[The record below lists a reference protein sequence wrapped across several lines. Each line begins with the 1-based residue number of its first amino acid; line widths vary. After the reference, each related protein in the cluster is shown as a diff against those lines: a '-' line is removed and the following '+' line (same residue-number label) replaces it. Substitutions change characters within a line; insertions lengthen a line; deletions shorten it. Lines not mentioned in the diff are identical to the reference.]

1 MRPNHASSD
10 PSGAP
15 AARRR
20 SRSGERSKS
29 VPITSNTTASVTRA
43 SPPVAS
49 ERVHCDANTR
59 AFFNGADPA
68 EKESSAGELSLEGGA
83 PRGRERDEETARRLW
98 VVAEGEQ
105 GFRHTFE
112 GEPARDEIAVTGV
125 AACPDAL
132 AGEVKRAVDRGHAV
146 TVEHDPDAAARC
158 DLVRVAEQPEPGD
171 VGDRVRIERAQ
182 RFCGFGVQRAHPF
195 DRTLERLCSS

>member
-1 MRPNHASSD
+1 MRPNHASSE

-20 SRSGERSKS
+20 SRSGERSNS

-43 SPPVAS
+43 SPRVAS

-59 AFFNGADPA
+59 AFFDGADPA
-68 EKESSAGELSLEGGA
+68 EKESLAGELSIEGGA
-83 PRGRERDEETARRLW
+83 LRRRERDEETACRLW
-98 VVAEGEQ
+98 VVAEREQ

-112 GEPARDEIAVTGV
+112 VEAARDEIAVTGV
-125 AACPDAL
+125 ATCPDTL
-132 AGEVKRAVDRGHAV
+132 AGEVKRAVDRGQAV

-158 DLVRVAEQPEPGD
+158 DPVRVAKQPEPRD
-171 VGDRVRIERAQ
+171 VGDGMRIERAQ
-182 RFCGFGVQRAHPF
+182 RFRGFGVQRAHP
-195 DRTLERLCSS
+195 RLPVGSSPT